1 MLRICRLN
9 KISSDIATKE
19 PESMAT
25 EMYEISQLE
34 PASPGFS
41 VSRRLSEHSE
51 KHRSSLMGKELK
63 KLINYERSGDN
74 MKDIRSKNY
83 SIPIIDFTSAP
94 AVCSIVGDNAACYR
108 LLTTDVELNDR
119 DSLERIAGSNSN
131 IRLEASVGLLSDSTM
146 AIEVALSGS
155 LLQWPYFQD
164 ISLISSITNIFN
176 LGSAQEREL
185 EDHPVQTEKQEEDI
199 YPWMYLNVLITDTE
213 FFVPVI
219 DADIAMKLISELW
232 KSSGEDKRNEFEKV
246 ADMILATMLIHSTD
260 AAGAISVEDRGLS
273 MDVSLLRFCYAYGG
287 DGEIIMKSDLSDV
300 ALIIRDPKA
309 RVHTV
314 VQPMSASLDIKMQ
327 QPEAAERHEMKVL
340 NRAAIVIQRHW
351 REYYLRTKVFERLK
365 NPKAVPEFAEKNED
379 SSVSDQ
385 WKLVEKLAL
394 DVATPRTKTLLEDYY
409 FGKGNKSMSLSHVGF
424 KSLSVHSI
432 SVRIGVFTSRL
443 AFSHI
448 NFWNSAIASFN
459 TMCQVQQ
466 VEAVDKI
473 STEAYIDTMFRPSG
487 LKISAF
493 FERIAVVLC
502 NDKAETFGAPDVL
515 HLCLSDGEVSL
526 DTASLLPDRRPNA
539 VGHVSMVL
547 YSSFLNSGT
556 SKWEPLL
563 SPWPVRAEYIDS
575 NGSGYASDRKLYVT
589 FSFQN
594 LIPCQFLIS
603 GLLLQTLL
611 FVI

>member
-1 MLRICRLN
+1 M
-9 KISSDIATKE
+9 KE
-19 PESMAT
+19 PESMGT

-51 KHRSSLMGKELK
+51 KHRSSLMGKDLK
-63 KLINYERSGDN
+63 KLINFERSVDN
-74 MKDIRSKNY
+74 TKDIRSKNY
-83 SIPIIDFTSAP
+83 SIPVIDFTSAP

-108 LLTTDVELNDR
+108 MLTTDVDLNDR
-119 DSLERIAGSNSN
+119 DCLEPIAGSNTN

-164 ISLISSITNIFN
+164 MSLIWSIANVFN
-176 LGSAQEREL
+176 LGSPQERAL
-185 EDHPVQTEKQEEDI
+185 EDHPPQKDKQEEDI

-213 FFVPVI
+213 LFVPVI
-219 DADIAMKLISELW
+219 DADIGLRLISELW
-232 KSSGEDKRNEFEKV
+232 KSSSEDKRNEFEKV

-327 QPEAAERHEMKVL
+327 QPEAAERHELKVL
-340 NRAAIVIQRHW
+340 NQAAIVIQRHW
-351 REYYLRTKVFERLK
+351 REYYLKTKVFERLR
-365 NPKAVPEFAEKNED
+365 NPKEISEFADGNVD

-394 DVATPRTKTLLEDYY
+394 DVATPRTKNLLEDYY
-409 FGKGNKSMSLSHVGF
+409 FGKGNKSLSLSHVGF

-432 SVRIGVFTSRL
+432 SIRIGVFTSRL

-448 NFWNSAIASFN
+448 SFWNSAIDSFN
-459 TMCQVQQ
+459 TICQSQQ
-466 VEAVDKI
+466 VDPVDKPN
-473 STEAYIDTMFRPSG
+473 TDAYIDTIFRPSG
-487 LKISAF
+487 MKISAF
-493 FERIAVVLC
+493 FERVAVVLC

-515 HLCLSDGEVSL
+515 HVCMSDGEVSL

-575 NGSGYASDRKLYVT
+575 NGSGYASDRKLYVA
-589 FSFQN
+589 FSFPN
-594 LIPCQFLIS
+594 FTPGQFLT
-603 GLLLQTLL
+603 LCVLLQALL